1 MRRIL
6 VVLAVSLVI
15 SSSAVAAG
23 WKKAYFGATKP
34 GTWARYIDH
43 SSDPANVDM
52 TVTLTRLGDDEG
64 RLQIQM
70 KMDSNGKYP
79 LVLNR
84 YTMKSG
90 FDADHDL
97 LDYGP
102 AIVGGA
108 GGDGDTQTALDA
120 NTIKLIAQNMP
131 EYGPAV
137 VFKGSEVIDGKKTDR
152 YSYSIKR
159 PGPSIEAGDYWLSD
173 AVPFG
178 VVRNAFTITEGDKTT
193 KFERKLIATGA
204 GAVPASTAAT
214 PAKEAVFT
222 LKEAYEEGLIRI
234 NATVD
239 DAVKNGDKVYLHI
252 TAKEEAPTQMTLT
265 IPKGKTALHVEMPID
280 DFIIDSPSE
289 KQLTLT
295 SDRAVDIDVKQTGE
309 QRVLKGTFQITTYEG
324 QPLWTGSATV
334 GPADCFRCPRRAI
347 LPPLPE
353 RRKSHG

>member
-1 MRRIL
+1 MRRMFVLL
-6 VVLAVSLVI
+6 VLSLAI
-15 SSSAVAAG
+15 SSTASAAG
-23 WKKAYFGATKP
+23 WKKSYFGATKP

-43 SSDPANVDM
+43 SSDSANVDM

-64 RLQIQM
+64 RLQIEM

-90 FDADHDL
+90 FDMDRDL

-152 YSYSIKR
+152 YNYSIKR

-178 VVRNAFTITEGDKTT
+178 VVRNAFTITEGDKKTT
-193 KFERKLIATGA
+193 FERKLIATGA
-204 GAVPASTAAT
+204 GLMPASTAAA
-214 PAKEAVFT
+214 PAREAVFT

-239 DAVKNGDKVYLHI
+239 DTVKNGEKVYLHI
-252 TAKEEAPTQMTLT
+252 TAKEEAPTPMTVT
-265 IPKGKTALHVEMPID
+265 IPKGKTALHVEMPIE
-280 DFIIDSPSE
+280 DFIIDSPSA
-289 KQLTLT
+289 KPLTLT
-295 SDRAVDIDVKQTGE
+295 SDKAVDIDVKQGGE
-309 QRVLKGTFQITTYEG
+309 ERVLKGTFQITTYEG

-334 GPADCFRCPRRAI
+334 GSVDCFRCPRAI
-347 LPPLPE
+347 LPPFSE
-353 RRKSHG
+353 RRKSHD

>member
-1 MRRIL
+1 MRRTYVLL
-6 VVLAVSLVI
+6 VLSLAI
-15 SSSAVAAG
+15 SPFASAAG

-64 RLQIQM
+64 RLQIEM

-79 LVLNR
+79 LALNR

-90 FDADHDL
+90 FDVDRDL

-108 GGDGDTQTALDA
+108 GGDADTQTAFDA
-120 NTIKLIAQNMP
+120 NTVKLIAENMP
-131 EYGPAV
+131 AYGPAV
-137 VFKGSEVIDGKKTDR
+137 VFKGSEVVDGKKTDR

-159 PGPSIEAGDYWLSD
+159 PGPSTETGDYWLSD

-178 VVRNAFTITEGDKTT
+178 VVRNTFTIAEGSKTT

-204 GAVPASTAAT
+204 GPAPVSIAAK
-214 PAKEAVFT
+214 PAKEAAFT
-222 LKEAYEEGLIRI
+222 LKEAYDEGLIRI
-234 NATVD
+234 DAEVD
-239 DAVKNGDKVYLHI
+239 ESVKNGEKVHLHI
-252 TAKEEAPTQMTLT
+252 TAKEDAPTPMTVT
-265 IPKGKTALHVEMPID
+265 IPKGKTPLHVEMPID
-280 DFIIDSPSE
+280 DFIIDSASP
-289 KQLTLT
+289 KTLTLT
-295 SDRAVDIDVKQTGE
+295 TDQGVDIDVKQTGE
-309 QRVLKGTFQITTYEG
+309 QRVLKGKFQITTYEG

-334 GPADCFRCPRRAI
+334 GPA
-347 LPPLPE
+347 
-353 RRKSHG
+353 K